1 MKTSLQRHS
10 SNAVSCVASS
20 SQDGLAEHT
29 RYSVRD
35 NSVRMTVNDAH
46 DRRVLFIYLTMDISL
61 YVTCRSRD
69 IHGGSV
75 GHVILHKIPLGSDG
89 CWSHVSWHNEDIRV

>member
-1 MKTSLQRHS
+1 MKTSLQRHR

-35 NSVRMTVNDAH
+35 NSACMTVNDAL
-46 DRRVLFIYLTMDISL
+46 DRRVLLIYLTMDVSL
-61 YVTCRSRD
+61 YVTCWSGD
-69 IHGGSV
+69 IHGGRV
-75 GHVILHKIPLGSDG
+75 GHAVLYNIPLGSDG
-89 CWSHVSWHNEDIRV
+89 CWSHVSWHDKHIRV